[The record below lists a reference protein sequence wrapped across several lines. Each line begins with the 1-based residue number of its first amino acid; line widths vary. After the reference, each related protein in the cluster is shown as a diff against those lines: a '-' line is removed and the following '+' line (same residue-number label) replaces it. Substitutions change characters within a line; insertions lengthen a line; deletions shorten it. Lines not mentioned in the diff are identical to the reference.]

1 MKKKILLWLL
11 ATIGCIAFIG
21 CADRGQSIHGKNSLT
36 NTLVCQDSIQRE
48 FCKFINNIIKTA
60 KQKEKTSAYS
70 EKEYTDDLNLIKKW
84 QANSHFYFGQEEK
97 SAVSVLHIIAG
108 VGTPKFDANKFAKAD
123 NRHAKEKKQCLKIR
137 EYDYP
142 YEYMIYIFILI
153 LALLG
158 FCAGIWSVFRYDA
171 QSLLQRIGSLKFS
184 IVLPYGLHH
193 FHVYYKKCM
202 YRSVTYWL
210 SDGCH
215 DPPEKVP
222 LVG

>member
-11 ATIGCIAFIG
+11 ATIGCIAVIE
-21 CADRGQSIHGKNSLT
+21 CADRGQNIHGKNSLT
-36 NTLVCQDSIQRE
+36 NTFACQDSMQRE

-60 KQKEKTSAYS
+60 KQKEKINAYTG
-70 EKEYTDDLNLIKKW
+70 KEYADDLNLIKKW
-84 QANSHFYFGQEEK
+84 QASSHFYFGQEER
-97 SAVSVLHIIAG
+97 SVVSVLRIIAG
-108 VGTPKFDANKFAKAD
+108 VGTPKFDVKKFAKTD
-123 NRHAKEKKQCLKIR
+123 RQHVKEKEQYLKTR
-137 EYDYP
+137 ECDYP

-153 LALLG
+153 IMFLG
-158 FCAGIWSVFRYDA
+158 CCAGIWSVFKYDA
-171 QSLLQRIGSLKFS
+171 RSLLERISSLKFS
-184 IVLPYGLHH
+184 IVLPYGSHH
-193 FHVYYKKCM
+193 FYVHYKKCM